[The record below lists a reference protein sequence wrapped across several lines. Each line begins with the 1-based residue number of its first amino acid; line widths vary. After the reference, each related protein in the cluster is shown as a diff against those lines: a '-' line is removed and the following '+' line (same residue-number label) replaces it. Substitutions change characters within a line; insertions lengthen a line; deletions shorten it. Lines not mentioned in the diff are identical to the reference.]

1 MIYFVEFDQN
11 AGLALLEAVVVV
23 GGAGAPEQL
32 LLVDPADALGAGGL
46 AAELAAL
53 HGVGVG
59 LVDEGLVLVV
69 GQVVLQ
75 SRHPGLPV
83 AVIVSVSEPH
93 QRGLDPLI
101 GRHGPEPHTCT
112 QSVVTRA
119 VNEPPR
125 SFTVLGDG
133 SNKVI

>member
-101 GRHGPEPHTCT
+101 GRHGPEPHTCK

-119 VNEPPR
+119 VNEPP
-125 SFTVLGDG
+125 
-133 SNKVI
+133 

>member
-11 AGLALLEAVVVV
+11 AGLPLLEAVVVV

-75 SRHPGLPV
+75 PRHPGLPV

-112 QSVVTRA
+112 QSVVNRA

-133 SNKVI
+133 PI